1 MLRGEIRLYR
11 VVKEFSAPGTPGMR
25 KRKEKSIC
33 NLQGE
38 FL

>member
-1 MLRGEIRLYR
+1 MLRGEIRLYH
-11 VVKEFSAPGTPGMR
+11 VVKNFTTPGTPGMR